1 MKILV
6 DAFGGD
12 NAPLEIIKGS
22 IDAKNEFGCDIVLVG
37 NEEKVRACAQENG
50 LDLSGLILQD
60 AGEEIPV
67 EEDPRK
73 ILKAYRG
80 SSMGTGLQMLAAG
93 EGDAFVT
100 SGSTGALVIGANYF
114 VKRIKGV
121 RRAAIGTLIPSD
133 KDPYLLLDCG
143 ANIDCTP
150 DTLNVFAIM
159 GKIFMEKVRGVED
172 PKVGLA
178 NIGVEPN
185 KGTKL
190 QVESY
195 QKMQE
200 SEDYN
205 FIGNVEFRDIPYGAA
220 DVVVCDGYTGNVY
233 LKTLEG
239 TAMMLMGNVKGVF
252 KKNFL
257 TKLGAVSMLGGI
269 KELKAK
275 LDLNE
280 YGGAPI
286 IGLRKPVIKSHGVVK
301 AKAFK
306 NAIREAIKYADSGV
320 IEAIATSVPQH
331 VPATAEAPA
340 EEASE

>member
-1 MKILV
+1 MKILI

-22 IDAKNEFGCDIVLVG
+22 IDARQQLGCDIVLVG
-37 NEEKVRACAQENG
+37 NEEAVRACAAENQ
-50 LDLSGLILQD
+50 LDLTGLILHN
-60 AGEEIPV
+60 AGEGIPV

-73 ILKAYRG
+73 ILKEYRN

-93 EGDAFVT
+93 EGDAFV
-100 SGSTGALVIGANYF
+100 SCGSTGALVIGANYF
-114 VKRIKGV
+114 VKRIRGV

-143 ANIDCTP
+143 ANINCTP

-159 GKIFMEKVRGVED
+159 GKIFMEKVRGVEN
-172 PKVGLA
+172 PRIGLA

-185 KGTKL
+185 KGTEL
-190 QVESY
+190 QVKAYPFLEA
-195 QKMQE
+195 

-239 TAMMLMGNVKGVF
+239 TAMMLMGMVKGI
-252 KKNFL
+252 L
-257 TKLGAVSMLGGI
+257 TKNALTKVGALTMMGGV
-269 KELKAK
+269 KDLKK
-275 LDLNE
+275 RMDLNE

-286 IGLRKPVIKSHGVVK
+286 IGLRRPVIKGHGVVK
-301 AKAFK
+301 AKAMTS
-306 NAIREAIKYADSGV
+306 AIREAIKYADSGV
-320 IEAIATSVPQH
+320 IEAIAASVPQREDRA
-331 VPATAEAPA
+331 VE
-340 EEASE
+340 EEAE